1 MTYGF
6 RSPVFLDCF
15 KLFARKLRFI
25 GLFFRKAY
33 FNNNI
38 CQGHVILCDRN
49 IFGAIF
55 FALSPFVSLLTFH
68 SVSRTTSEGIHYT
81 PAF

>member
-6 RSPVFLDCF
+6 RFAVFSDCF

-25 GLFFRKAY
+25 GSFFRKAY
-33 FNNNI
+33 FNNNL
-38 CQGHVILCDRN
+38 CQSHVILCETN

-55 FALSPFVSLLTFH
+55 FALSPFVSLC
-68 SVSRTTSEGIHYT
+68 
-81 PAF
+81 